1 MTGCVVNDIGRMVL
15 SDITAISV
23 LEAIE
28 EFRALGREEFL
39 SRHGFGEARS
49 YHLLHDGRRYPSKA
63 IVGVAHG
70 IARPDLGPLRSTE
83 FSGGETTVAASAQ
96 PRVQSS
102 PSIR

>member
-1 MTGCVVNDIGRMVL
+1 MALT
-15 SDITAISV
+15 DITASSV

-28 EFRALGREEFL
+28 EFGALGREEFL

-70 IARPDLGPLRSTE
+70 FARPDLGSLIARLRE
-83 FSGGETTVAASAQ
+83 KCGAIF
-96 PRVQSS
+96 
-102 PSIR
+102 